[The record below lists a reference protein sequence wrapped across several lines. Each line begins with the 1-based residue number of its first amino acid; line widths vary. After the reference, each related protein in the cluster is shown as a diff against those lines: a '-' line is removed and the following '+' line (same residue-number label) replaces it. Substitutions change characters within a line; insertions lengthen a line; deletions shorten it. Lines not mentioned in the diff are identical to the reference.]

1 MSEKVNVEGLVSIVS
16 DDSIKS
22 LLSLPLKRSSE
33 KQNPE
38 ATENKLQKCNDSA
51 CIKKSIL
58 KENIRDMSPVKSRD
72 SLINSEVFKYPLQ
85 EITNVSQP
93 SCHDELLSSD
103 GKNHQN
109 LLSQDKE
116 HQNPRTNEPESEEL
130 GFPNSIF
137 CMFASLA
144 ASRAVNVNSFEE
156 NLDQS
161 KQDVSACIQNNENSG
176 TDSLDS
182 KKPGNRKEKSLGLL
196 CQRFLKLFPEN
207 PDSSKETIFCLDDVA
222 EALGVERRRIY
233 DIVNVLE
240 SIKMMTKVA
249 KNRYQWFGKTCLKS
263 TLAVLKKKAEQEKL
277 AEQIGVVRDMEMEE
291 LLVNCSTLKT
301 ELTDEIDRTNSL
313 EHVEESTSVL
323 RREKSLGVM
332 SQQFLMVFLASSPRF
347 VDLDIAARVL
357 ISNPKVKV
365 KESAKFKTKVRRLYD
380 IANILSS
387 LGLIKKMESI
397 KSKGRKRVYQYIGPE
412 PEACPVSEV
421 RMRSSLPRTKSD
433 SVSFYKPKKESSYIP
448 HSLVRHASLQDICEV
463 AEIERQKLYSSLPST
478 PSNGSLD
485 SFSFS
490 LSSDGFE
497 LSSEHSE
504 SGTET
509 ISYNLTEGSEKP
521 SIDFKPQVLSTREIQ
536 SLMCCEVNKVSELCS
551 SKKQDQIVLLTPMQW
566 DSILRIFNDPQS
578 SQQIAYI
585 QLAGNPQTSR
595 GVVKLKVVT
604 ASSSTGVSSPSSA
617 EHCVKVPMVQEKASI
632 SQSSNKSFVPDCS
645 QPFPAQNSSRVETT
659 SQNLSQAAS
668 NEVGAP
674 TVSFRQ
680 IQTKSNINEPSM
692 LNTPSNNS

>member
-38 ATENKLQKCNDSA
+38 STENKLQRCNDSA
-51 CIKKSIL
+51 CIRKSVL
-58 KENIRDMSPVKSRD
+58 KENIQNVSPVISKD
-72 SLINSEVFKYPLQ
+72 SLLNSEVFKYPLR
-85 EITNVSQP
+85 EITNVSQS
-93 SCHDELLSSD
+93 SCHNELLSSN

-109 LLSQDKE
+109 LLNQDNE
-116 HQNPRTNEPESEEL
+116 HQTPRTNEPESEEL
-130 GFPNSIF
+130 GSPSSIF

-144 ASRAVNVNSFEE
+144 ASRAVNVNSLEE
-156 NLDQS
+156 NLEQS
-161 KQDVSACIQNNENSG
+161 KQDAAACTENNENNEAE
-176 TDSLDS
+176 SLDS
-182 KKPGNRKEKSLGLL
+182 KKTGNRKEKSLGLL
-196 CQRFLKLFPEN
+196 CQRFLMLFPEN

-263 TLAVLKKKAEQEKL
+263 TLGMLKKKAEQEKL
-277 AEQIGVVRDMEMEE
+277 AERIGLVRDMEMKQ
-291 LLVNCSTLKT
+291 LLVDCSLLKT
-301 ELTDEIDRTNSL
+301 ELTDAMDKTDSIER
-313 EHVEESTSVL
+313 VEESTSVL

-332 SQQFLMVFLASSPRF
+332 SQRFLMVFLASSPRF

-357 ISNPKVKV
+357 IGNPKVKV

-387 LGLIKKMESI
+387 LGLIKKMEST

-412 PEACPVSEV
+412 PEACLGSEV
-421 RMRSSLPRTKSD
+421 PMRSSLPRTKSD
-433 SVSFYKPKKESSYIP
+433 SVSFYKPKKEPSYVP

-490 LSSDGFE
+490 LSNDGFE
-497 LSSEHSE
+497 FSSEHSE
-504 SGTET
+504 SGTEAT
-509 ISYNLTEGSEKP
+509 SYNLTEVSEKP
-521 SIDFKPQVLSTREIQ
+521 GTDCKTQVLSTREVQ
-536 SLMCCEVNKVSELCS
+536 SSLTCSEVSEVCN
-551 SKKQDQIVLLTPMQW
+551 SKKQDQIVLLTPVQW

-585 QLAGNPQTSR
+585 RVAGNSQTSR
-595 GVVKLKVVT
+595 GTVKLKVIT
-604 ASSSTGVSSPSSA
+604 SSSSTAVSSPSSA
-617 EHCVKVPMVQEKASI
+617 EHCGKVPMVQEKAFV
-632 SQSSNKSFVPDCS
+632 SQSSNKSCVSDYS
-645 QPFPAQNSSRVETT
+645 QPFPAQTSGVIEIT

-668 NEVGAP
+668 NHTGAP
-674 TVSFRQ
+674 TVLLS
-680 IQTKSNINEPSM
+680 QTQMSSKMNESSM